1 MKTLKFRK
9 YLVDLILKKE
19 KNSTWRLFDDKDL
32 SVDDEIS
39 FVIWETGEE
48 FEREKILDVKETVF
62 GELTDEDW
70 KGHEKFE
77 SEKNMY
83 DTYSKY
89 YNQKVGENSPVKI
102 IKFKLIK

>member
-1 MKTLKFRK
+1 M
-9 YLVDLILKKE
+9 
-19 KNSTWRLFDDKDL
+19 
-32 SVDDEIS
+32 
-39 FVIWETGEE
+39 
-48 FEREKILDVKETVF
+48 KETVF

-77 SEKNMY
+77 SEKKMY